1 MYRRRLTTAFLPAL
15 FLIACGGVQIAPEP
29 TLPKALIEVLPA
41 KVGLVIAPEQRD
53 LTHSESR
60 GGITWVISLG
70 GGQQQLARRILG
82 SIFREVQ
89 ELPDLEAARQT
100 SDLQAVFDPQIEQFS
115 FATAQETGG
124 EYVTVTIRYRINVY
138 APDGERFDSL
148 TLSGYGT
155 AVAEGLSSAKP
166 LEEATKSAMRDAAAR
181 FLTQFSAT
189 EVARSLSS
197 SKRLEVS
204 AEDAM
209 RALAAS
215 GLRIE
220 AIPIRISRRID
231 PTWMPKKSEVSSS
244 SQIPAGP

>member
-1 MYRRRLTTAFLPAL
+1 
-15 FLIACGGVQIAPEP
+15 
-29 TLPKALIEVLPA
+29 
-41 KVGLVIAPEQRD
+41 
-53 LTHSESR
+53 
-60 GGITWVISLG
+60 
-70 GGQQQLARRILG
+70 
-82 SIFREVQ
+82 
-89 ELPDLEAARQT
+89 
-100 SDLQAVFDPQIEQFS
+100 
-115 FATAQETGG
+115 
-124 EYVTVTIRYRINVY
+124 
-138 APDGERFDSL
+138 L